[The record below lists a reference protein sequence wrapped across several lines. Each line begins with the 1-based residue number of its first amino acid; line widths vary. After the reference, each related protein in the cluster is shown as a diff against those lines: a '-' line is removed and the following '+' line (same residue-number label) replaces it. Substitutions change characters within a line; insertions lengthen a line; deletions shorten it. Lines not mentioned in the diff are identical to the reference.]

1 MSVKFEVNSPGLA
14 TITLNRPERYN
25 ALDLASI
32 EKLQEIT
39 QAVADNPQAR
49 VLVIQGEGSAF
60 SGGGDIGYFASRGGD
75 TRRMLVEIGRALN
88 PVILNLRR
96 MDAVVVMSVHGS
108 VAGGSVGLMLAGD
121 LVVAASGTKF
131 NLGYA
136 RMGGSPDAG
145 VSWFLTRF
153 AGHLAAF
160 ELLALSETFDTER
173 ARQLGLVNYVVPPQE
188 RAGFTA
194 GLAARLLAAPAIS
207 VRNMKRLVT
216 LAHHNDL
223 APHLEAEIEAYA
235 HAAESAD
242 FREGVAAFLEKRKPV
257 FNKRS

>member
-39 QAVADNPQAR
+39 QAVADNPQVR

-194 GLAARLLAAPAIS
+194 GLAARLS
-207 VRNMKRLVT
+207 R
-216 LAHHNDL
+216 
-223 APHLEAEIEAYA
+223 
-235 HAAESAD
+235 SAT
-242 FREGVAAFLEKRKPV
+242 
-257 FNKRS
+257 